1 MNTDDNY
8 YIIGIDGG
16 ATNSRGVLFTNSGA
30 TLSTILDKG
39 TNIALDGEAAS
50 KRIAS
55 MIEQLCEDA
64 SIDIEDVDAVGLG
77 LAGAS
82 DEDGRDMVFKVL
94 DGLKLSR
101 RSIIMNDAEASYEVS
116 CPGGLGILVTVGTG
130 IICIGRNESSKIRR
144 VAGEGHAHGDIGS
157 GFWIGKKAIMEM
169 ALNESSVQ
177 GDEDLSELMT
187 HVLDKFESSDFN
199 LAIEETME
207 SEDSVPII
215 ASLAEKIIEFAESGN
230 EMALKIVQE
239 GSSTIAEYILQ
250 LVHDLELNPKDGSII
265 LAGNGSVIRNDFYR
279 KTLNDALQFDFPNIK
294 WTFSTISNAYG
305 AGLLA
310 ARLHDVDVKLSQ
322 IIQSDYYL
330 AATR

>member
-1 MNTDDNY
+1 MNLEDTY
-8 YIIGIDGG
+8 HIIGIDGG
-16 ATNSRGVLFTNSGA
+16 ATNSRGVLFTENGS
-30 TLSTILDKG
+30 TLATILDKG

-64 SIDIEDVDAVGLG
+64 GINIEDVDAVGLG

-82 DEDGRDMVFKVL
+82 DKDGRDMVFKAL
-94 DGLKLSR
+94 DALKLSR

-130 IICIGRNESSKIRR
+130 VICIGRNEANKICR
-144 VAGEGHAHGDIGS
+144 VAGDGHAHGDIGS
-157 GFWIGKKAIMEM
+157 GFWIGKKTIMEM

-177 GDEDLSELMT
+177 GDEDLSQLMT
-187 HVLDKFESSDFN
+187 YVLDKFESSDFN
-199 LAIEETME
+199 LAVEETME

-215 ASLAEKIIEFAESGN
+215 ASLAEGIIGFAESGN
-230 EMALKIVQE
+230 EMALSIIQE

-250 LVHDLELNPKDGSII
+250 LVHDLDLNINVDSII
-265 LAGNGSVIRNDFYR
+265 LAGNGSVIRNNFYR

-294 WTFSTISNAYG
+294 WTFSSISNAYG
-305 AGLLA
+305 AALLA
-310 ARLHDVDVKLSQ
+310 ARLHDVGVSIPQ
-322 IIQSDYYL
+322 IIESDYYL
-330 AATR
+330 AAIR

>member
-322 IIQSDYYL
+322 IIESDYYL

>member
-1 MNTDDNY
+1 MSIENNY
-8 YIIGIDGG
+8 NIIGIDGG
-16 ATNSRGVLFTNSGA
+16 ATNSRGVLFTKTGV
-30 TLSTILDKG
+30 TLSTVLDRG
-39 TNIALDGEAAS
+39 TNIALDGESAS
-50 KRIAS
+50 KRISS
-55 MIEQLCEDA
+55 MIEHLCEDA
-64 SIDIEDVDAVGLG
+64 AINIEDVDAVGLG

-82 DEDGRDMVFKVL
+82 DKDGRDMVFKEL

-130 IICIGRNESSKIRR
+130 VICIGRNEDSKICR
-144 VAGEGHAHGDIGS
+144 VAGDGHAQGDIGS

-177 GDEDLSELMT
+177 GDDDLTQLMT

-199 LAIEETME
+199 LAIEKTMD

-215 ASLAEKIIEFAESGN
+215 ASLAEKIIDFAESGN
-230 EMALKIVQE
+230 EMALSIIQE

-250 LVHDLELNPKDGSII
+250 LVHDLEITINDGSII
-265 LAGNGSVIRNDFYR
+265 LAANGSIIRNDFFR

-294 WTFSTISNAYG
+294 WTFSNISNAYG

-310 ARLHDVDVKLSQ
+310 ARLYDVDVKLSQ
-322 IIQSDYYL
+322 IIDSDYYL

>member
-1 MNTDDNY
+1 MNIDDKY

-16 ATNSRGVLFTNSGA
+16 ATNSRGVLFTNNGT

-50 KRIAS
+50 KRIAL

-64 SIDIEDVDAVGLG
+64 VIDIEDVDAVGLG

-82 DEDGRDMVFKVL
+82 DEDGRDMVFKAL
-94 DGLKLSR
+94 DGLKLSL

-116 CPGGLGILVTVGTG
+116 CPTGLGILVTVGTG
-130 IICIGRNESSKIRR
+130 VICIGRNESSNICR
-144 VAGEGHAHGDIGS
+144 VAGNGHAHGDIGS

-169 ALNESSVQ
+169 ALNDSSVQ
-177 GDEDLSELMT
+177 GDVDLSQLMT

-215 ASLAEKIIEFAESGN
+215 ASLAEGIIQLSELGN
-230 EMALKIVQE
+230 EMALSIIQE

-250 LVHDLELNPKDGSII
+250 LVHDLELSVNDGSII
-265 LAGNGSVIRNDFYR
+265 LSGNGSVIRNDFYR

-294 WTFSTISNAYG
+294 WTFSAISNAYG

-310 ARLHDVDVKLSQ
+310 GRLHDVDVKLSQ
-322 IIQSDYYL
+322 IIESDYYL
-330 AATR
+330 AAIR

>member
-1 MNTDDNY
+1 MSIEDNY
-8 YIIGIDGG
+8 HIIGIDGG
-16 ATNSRGVLFTNSGA
+16 ATNSRGVLFTKAGL
-30 TLSTILDKG
+30 TLSTVLDKG

-50 KRIAS
+50 KRISS
-55 MIEQLCEDA
+55 MIEHLCEHAD
-64 SIDIEDVDAVGLG
+64 INIEDVDAVGLG

-82 DEDGRDMVFKVL
+82 DKNGRDMVFKEL
-94 DGLKLSR
+94 DALKLSR

-130 IICIGRNESSKIRR
+130 VICIGRNEESKICR
-144 VAGEGHAHGDIGS
+144 VAGDGHDHGDVGS

-177 GDEDLSELMT
+177 GDDDLSQLMT

-199 LAIEETME
+199 LAIEKTME

-215 ASLAEKIIEFAESGN
+215 ASLAEKIIDFAESGN
-230 EMALKIVQE
+230 EIALSIVQE
-239 GSSTIAEYILQ
+239 GTSTIAEYILQ
-250 LVHDLELNPKDGSII
+250 LVHDLEISINDGSII
-265 LAGNGSVIRNDFYR
+265 LAGNGSIMRNNFYR

-294 WTFSTISNAYG
+294 WTFSNISNAYG

-310 ARLHDVDVKLSQ
+310 ARLHDIDIKLSQ
-322 IIQSDYYL
+322 IIDSDYYL

>member
-1 MNTDDNY
+1 MSIENNY
-8 YIIGIDGG
+8 NIIGIDGG
-16 ATNSRGVLFTNSGA
+16 ATNSRGVLFTKTGV
-30 TLSTILDKG
+30 TLSTVLDRG
-39 TNIALDGEAAS
+39 TNIALDGESAS
-50 KRIAS
+50 KRISS
-55 MIEQLCEDA
+55 MIEHLCEDA
-64 SIDIEDVDAVGLG
+64 AINIEDVDAVGLG

-82 DEDGRDMVFKVL
+82 DKDGRDMVFKEL

-130 IICIGRNESSKIRR
+130 VICIGRNEDSKICR
-144 VAGEGHAHGDIGS
+144 VAGDGHAQGDIGS

-177 GDEDLSELMT
+177 GDDDLTQLMT

-199 LAIEETME
+199 LAIEKTMD

-215 ASLAEKIIEFAESGN
+215 ASLAEKIIDFAESGN
-230 EMALKIVQE
+230 EMALSIIQE

-250 LVHDLELNPKDGSII
+250 LVHDLEITINDGSII
-265 LAGNGSVIRNDFYR
+265 LAANGSIIRNDFFR

-294 WTFSTISNAYG
+294 WTFSNISNAYG

-322 IIQSDYYL
+322 IIDSDYYL

>member
-1 MNTDDNY
+1 MNLDDTY
-8 YIIGIDGG
+8 HIIGIDGG
-16 ATNSRGVLFTNSGA
+16 ATNSRGVLFTDTGI
-30 TLSTILDKG
+30 TLATILDRG

-50 KRIAS
+50 TRIAS

-64 SIDIEDVDAVGLG
+64 AINIEDVDAVGLG

-82 DEDGRDMVFKVL
+82 DKDGRDMVFKAL

-130 IICIGRNESSKIRR
+130 VICIGRNEDSKICR
-144 VAGEGHAHGDIGS
+144 VAGDGHAHGDIGS

-177 GDEDLSELMT
+177 GDKDLSQLMT
-187 HVLDKFESSDFN
+187 HVLDKFENTDFN
-199 LAIEETME
+199 LAVEETME

-215 ASLAEKIIEFAESGN
+215 ASLAEGIIEFAESGN
-230 EMALKIVQE
+230 ELALKIIQE

-250 LVHDLELNPKDGSII
+250 LVHDLNLNVKDGSII

-294 WTFSTISNAYG
+294 WTFSGISNAYG

-322 IIQSDYYL
+322 IIESDYYL

>member
-1 MNTDDNY
+1 MNLEDTY
-8 YIIGIDGG
+8 HIIGIDGG
-16 ATNSRGVLFTNSGA
+16 ATNSRGVLFTENGS
-30 TLSTILDKG
+30 TLATILDKG

-64 SIDIEDVDAVGLG
+64 GINIEDVDAVGLG

-82 DEDGRDMVFKVL
+82 DKDGRDMVFKAL
-94 DGLKLSR
+94 DALKLSR

-130 IICIGRNESSKIRR
+130 VICIGRNEANKICR
-144 VAGEGHAHGDIGS
+144 VAGDGHAHGDIGS
-157 GFWIGKKAIMEM
+157 GFWIGKKTIMEM

-177 GDEDLSELMT
+177 GDEDLSQLMT
-187 HVLDKFESSDFN
+187 YVLDKFESSDFN
-199 LAIEETME
+199 LAVEETME

-215 ASLAEKIIEFAESGN
+215 ASLAEGIIGFAESGN
-230 EMALKIVQE
+230 EMALSIIQE

-250 LVHDLELNPKDGSII
+250 LVHDLDLNVNVGSII

-294 WTFSTISNAYG
+294 WTFSSISNAYG
-305 AGLLA
+305 AALLA
-310 ARLHDVDVKLSQ
+310 ARLHDVGVSIPQ
-322 IIQSDYYL
+322 IIESDYYL
-330 AATR
+330 AAIR

>member
-1 MNTDDNY
+1 MKIDDNY

-16 ATNSRGVLFTNSGA
+16 ATNSRGVLFTHKGITFA
-30 TLSTILDKG
+30 TILDKG

-64 SIDIEDVDAVGLG
+64 SINIEDVDAVGLG

-82 DEDGRDMVFKVL
+82 DEDGRDMVFKTL

-116 CPGGLGILVTVGTG
+116 CPSGLGILVTVGTG
-130 IICIGRNESSKIRR
+130 VICIGRNESQKICRI
-144 VAGEGHAHGDIGS
+144 AGEGHANGDMGS
-157 GFWIGKKAIMEM
+157 GFWIGKQAIMEM

-177 GDEDLSELMT
+177 GDEDLNELMT
-187 HVLDKFESSDFN
+187 HVLDKFESSDFD
-199 LAIEETME
+199 LAIKETME
-207 SEDSVPII
+207 NEDSVPII
-215 ASLAEKIIEFAESGN
+215 ASLAEGIIEFAKSGN
-230 EMALKIVQE
+230 EIALGIVQE
-239 GSSTIAEYILQ
+239 GSSVIAEYILQ
-250 LVHDLELNPKDGSII
+250 LCHDLEFNMKDRSII
-265 LAGNGSVIRNDFYR
+265 LAGNGSIIQNNFFR
-279 KTLNDALQFDFPNIK
+279 KTLNDALQFDFPRIK

-310 ARLHDVDVKLSQ
+310 ARLHNMDVNLSQ
-322 IIQSDYYL
+322 IIKSDYYL
-330 AATR
+330 AAKS

>member
-130 IICIGRNESSKIRR
+130 
-144 VAGEGHAHGDIGS
+144 
-157 GFWIGKKAIMEM
+157 
-169 ALNESSVQ
+169 
-177 GDEDLSELMT
+177 
-187 HVLDKFESSDFN
+187 
-199 LAIEETME
+199 
-207 SEDSVPII
+207 
-215 ASLAEKIIEFAESGN
+215 
-230 EMALKIVQE
+230 
-239 GSSTIAEYILQ
+239 
-250 LVHDLELNPKDGSII
+250 
-265 LAGNGSVIRNDFYR
+265 
-279 KTLNDALQFDFPNIK
+279 
-294 WTFSTISNAYG
+294 
-305 AGLLA
+305 
-310 ARLHDVDVKLSQ
+310 
-322 IIQSDYYL
+322 
-330 AATR
+330 

>member
-1 MNTDDNY
+1 MSIENNY
-8 YIIGIDGG
+8 NIIGIDGG
-16 ATNSRGVLFTNSGA
+16 ATNSRGVLFTKTGV
-30 TLSTILDKG
+30 TLSTVLDRG
-39 TNIALDGEAAS
+39 TNIALDGESAS
-50 KRIAS
+50 KRISS
-55 MIEQLCEDA
+55 MIEHLCEDA
-64 SIDIEDVDAVGLG
+64 AINIEDVDAVGLG

-82 DEDGRDMVFKVL
+82 DKDGRDMVFKEL

-130 IICIGRNESSKIRR
+130 VICIGRNEDSKICRA
-144 VAGEGHAHGDIGS
+144 AGDGHAQGDIGS

-177 GDEDLSELMT
+177 GDDDLTQLMT

-199 LAIEETME
+199 LAIEKTMD

-215 ASLAEKIIEFAESGN
+215 ASLAEKIIDFAESGN
-230 EMALKIVQE
+230 EMALSIIQE

-250 LVHDLELNPKDGSII
+250 LVHDLEITINDGSII
-265 LAGNGSVIRNDFYR
+265 LAGNGSIIRNDFFR

-294 WTFSTISNAYG
+294 WTFSNISNAYG

-322 IIQSDYYL
+322 IIDSDYYL